1 MYTVLINHK
10 DYIYIE
16 SVVYEFFRVK
26 YEKNILRWESNCT
39 LVHFLKIF
47 ITCACI
53 PD

>member
-1 MYTVLINHK
+1 MYTVLINHI

-16 SVVYEFFRVK
+16 CVVYEFFRVK
-26 YEKNILRWESNCT
+26 YEKTLRWENNST
-39 LVHFLKIF
+39 LVYSLKIS